1 MLLEELKNLKTT
13 SHDLKKFGF
22 SIGLVLLIIAAYLFW
37 KDKPAFSYLAS
48 AGILLILLGKFLPG
62 WLSPI
67 YRVWM
72 AFALVMGFIMT
83 RVILTV
89 VFFGLI
95 TPMALVAKLLRKD
108 LLSERWN
115 PDAESYWVKRAAKA
129 HDPAA
134 AEKMY

>member
-1 MLLEELKNLKTT
+1 MLLEEIRNLKTT

-37 KDKPAFSYLAS
+37 KDKPAFSYLGI

-62 WLSPI
+62 WLSTI

-83 RVILTV
+83 RVILTA

-108 LLSERWN
+108 LLSERWH
-115 PDAESYWVKRAAKA
+115 PDAESYWVKRPAKA